1 MTVVIS
7 GKGLPCYD
15 PKEHLQELVQ
25 NVVKKITGIEITCGD
40 IAHLHRSKTEKEIYL
55 E

>member
-1 MTVVIS
+1 MIS

-40 IAHLHRSKTEKEIYL
+40 IANLQDQEGDLFRVS
-55 E
+55 